1 MSLVLGV
8 GLSRGADS
16 DHLCELTDALLRQHG
31 LDPGDVTGVVTLDSR
46 AQAPAVR
53 RLATA
58 MSADVTG
65 FPSGLLAAQDA
76 PHPSAVVRSVVGTPS
91 VAEAAVLAAGATLVV
106 PKTVLGGCT
115 VAVGVSRRSDME
127 PLSTLQGGSTT
138 GFPEGVAGGGGP
150 VTGRWTPA
158 ERWRLFGV
166 LAVVTALHVAGTS
179 LYLLYAGA
187 GVAAGGLAGSGAL
200 AYVLGVRHAFDA
212 DHIAAIDDTT
222 RVMMTRGRRPVGVGF
237 FFAMGHST
245 VVVVL
250 ALAIA
255 GAAGRVSASQVDALR
270 STGATVAVV
279 VAMTFLLVVATL
291 NGSVLRTLVGLWR
304 RLQGGE
310 DTSVEVERALLSRG
324 VLARVAGGRVRNLIK
339 SSWHMYPVGLLMGLG
354 LETASEVTLLAMSA
368 TSAVGGAV
376 PLLAVLSLPLLFAAG
391 MSTFDTADS
400 LVMTRLYSWSY
411 RKPARTLFFN
421 IVTTAL
427 TVLLAAFIASVYLAG
442 VLVKHAGLSQL
453 SLYAGLSDHFELLG
467 YGIAALFVLTWLG
480 ALAYWRAW
488 ERSAPA

>member
-1 MSLVLGV
+1 M
-8 GLSRGADS
+8 
-16 DHLCELTDALLRQHG
+16 TLRQ
-31 LDPGDVTGVVTLDSR
+31 P
-46 AQAPAVR
+46 APA
-53 RLATA
+53 A
-58 MSADVTG
+58 G
-65 FPSGLLAAQDA
+65 
-76 PHPSAVVRSVVGTPS
+76 SVP
-91 VAEAAVLAAGATLVV
+91 
-106 PKTVLGGCT
+106 
-115 VAVGVSRRSDME
+115 MN
-127 PLSTLQGGSTT
+127 
-138 GFPEGVAGGGGP
+138 
-150 VTGRWTPA
+150 GRWTRA
-158 ERWRLFGV
+158 EWWRLSGV
-166 LAVVTALHVAGTS
+166 LAVVAALHVAGVS

-187 GVAAGGLAGSGAL
+187 GLAAGGLAGSGAL
-200 AYVLGVRHAFDA
+200 AYVLGIRHAFDA

-222 RVMMTRGRRPVGVGF
+222 RVMLTRGRRPVGVGF

-255 GAAGRVSASQVDALR
+255 GAAGRVSQSQVDAVR

-279 VAMTFLLVVATL
+279 VAMTFLLVVAGL

-310 DTSVEVERALLSRG
+310 DTSLEVERALLARG
-324 VLARVAGGRVRNLIK
+324 VLARVAGGRARNLIR

-400 LVMTRLYSWSY
+400 LVMTRLYSWSTL
-411 RKPARTLFFN
+411 KPARTLLFN

-442 VLVKHAGLSQL
+442 VLVDHAGWERLSP
-453 SLYAGLSDHFELLG
+453 YARLSDHFELLG
-467 YGIAALFVLTWLG
+467 YGVAGLFVLTWLG

-488 ERSAPA
+488 ERSARA